1 MRALQ
6 RPATASSGTLFDAT
20 RAAVGLMPA
29 FAPCRCRCLLCSV
42 CQANFNRAGGV
53 LVSGFNQVEMMELP
67 DSVSLKQR
75 MMELLQQ
82 VRH

>member
-6 RPATASSGTLFDAT
+6 RPATASAGTLFDAT

-29 FAPCRCRCLLCSV
+29 CAPCRCRCLLCSV

-82 VRH
+82 V